1 MRLPSDAQA
10 AALALVAE
18 FAASGA
24 ALYWPKRGIGE
35 QDDHGSGSRAGLWT
49 EQEDREANSSR
60 FVPADWSG
68 RDRPRKV
75 TMNACIR
82 HGWLDVAHERVL
94 ARGLRQPGVLGGKSE
109 PVTLRELALTEDGT
123 LALGLWR
130 HRKLTAPPAESPT
143 LTGRDHEIVALA
155 ERAHRLGFRLAPRE
169 DQARAAARR
178 LAREG
183 WVTRGC
189 LGAGVRTLVPTA
201 VGSVEVN
208 PQAADTAAPAQ
219 GRGPR

>member
-60 FVPADWSG
+60 FVPARLRSG
-68 RDRPRKV
+68 SGCDLPRKV

-82 HGWLDVAHERVL
+82 HGWLDVAQE
-94 ARGLRQPGVLGGKSE
+94 
-109 PVTLRELALTEDGT
+109 RELALTEDGT

-208 PQAADTAAPAQ
+208 PQAADSAAPAQ

>member
-18 FAASGA
+18 FGASGA

-49 EQEDREANSSR
+49 EQEDRANSSQ
-60 FVPADWSG
+60 FVPAGWSIGWSG
-68 RDRPRKV
+68 RDLPRKV

-94 ARGLRQPGVLGGKSE
+94 ARGLRQPGVLGGQSE

-130 HRKLTAPPAESPT
+130 HRKLTGPPAEEPA
-143 LTGRDHEIVALA
+143 LAGRDREIVALA
-155 ERAHRLGFRLAPRE
+155 EHAQRLGFRLAPRD
-169 DQARAAARR
+169 DQARADARR

-183 WVTRGC
+183 WVTRGH

-208 PQAADTAAPAQ
+208 PQAADIAQ
-219 GRGPR
+219 DR